1 MSSGRNPRNTIRLRQ
16 GGRISSRSGFTLIE
30 VVAALAI
37 LVLFLVPIL
46 GGVTRGLQSVDSA
59 GKRARALELA
69 QDKMTEIEMLPL
81 PDFEGVEDGDF
92 GKDYPGYRWE
102 VETVKSPDI
111 QLMEMYLDQLKGMEV
126 HLRVYW
132 EEGGMEKHIQ
142 ISTILME

>member
-1 MSSGRNPRNTIRLRQ
+1 
-16 GGRISSRSGFTLIE
+16 